1 MQATANIPAK
11 IAPTNHPIAIRRLV
25 NFYLFYLNK
34 AVHFNYFLIFLAS
47 FLSFSIFIWIAA
59 ATNARSFRSSPRYS
73 CGHLYF
79 NPRTR
84 VGCDGLTLIVTN
96 SQREFQSTHPHGC
109 DYTHHHFPLRLI
121 IISIHAPAWGA
132 TLRTSQKTCR
142 ARFQS
147 THPHGVRLAQ
157 ARHSKGTCLF
167 QSTHPGG
174 VRLEMNGFKSNLIVF
189 QSTHPGGVRRSANNV
204 KEYWKEI
211 SIHAP
216 GWGAT
221 DFIELPVFLRHISI
235 HAPGWG
241 AT

>member
-84 VGCDGLTLIVTN
+84 VGCDPLVRLPDPPGGYFNPRTRV
-96 SQREFQSTHPHGC
+96 GC
-109 DYTHHHFPLRLI
+109 DAAFCGCSAL
-121 IISIHAPAWGA
+121 
-132 TLRTSQKTCR
+132 KT
-142 ARFQS
+142 AFQS
-147 THPHGVRLAQ
+147 THPHGVRL
-157 ARHSKGTCLF
+157 STLCSPSISLLF
-167 QSTHPGG
+167 QSTHPHG
-174 VRLEMNGFKSNLIVF
+174 VRLPYSSVQQNWFAF
-189 QSTHPGGVRRSANNV
+189 QSTHPHGVRLSLNGDCGLRWLNFNPRTRMGCD
-204 KEYWKEI
+204 
-211 SIHAP
+211 SIPHNSHKDGRYFNPRTRMGCDVHIIDP
-216 GWGAT
+216 G
-221 DFIELPVFLRHISI
+221 
-235 HAPGWG
+235 
-241 AT
+241 

>member
-84 VGCDGLTLIVTN
+84 VGCDPLVRLPDPPGGYFNPRTRVGCDLGNGFDASGLDL
-96 SQREFQSTHPHGC
+96 FQSTHPGGVRRSFLRMQRPKNSISIHAPAWGATN
-109 DYTHHHFPLRLI
+109 YLRLQGGQRFI
-121 IISIHAPAWGA
+121 SIHAPAWGATPVFIRAAKLVCISIHAPAWGA
-132 TLRTSQKTCR
+132 TLYLI
-142 ARFQS
+142 
-147 THPHGVRLAQ
+147 THTKMGV
-157 ARHSKGTCLF
+157 
-167 QSTHPGG
+167 
-174 VRLEMNGFKSNLIVF
+174 
-189 QSTHPGGVRRSANNV
+189 
-204 KEYWKEI
+204 I

-216 GWGAT
+216 AWGAT
-221 DFIELPVFLRHISI
+221 Y
-235 HAPGWG
+235 
-241 AT
+241 T

>member
-84 VGCDGLTLIVTN
+84 VGCDKGHLAEIISIKRISIHAPGWGATLPNQPIVT
-96 SQREFQSTHPHGC
+96 SKHPFQSTHPHGVRH
-109 DYTHHHFPLRLI
+109 YVPLDQFAQLS
-121 IISIHAPAWGA
+121 ISIHAPAWGA

-147 THPHGVRLAQ
+147 THPHGVR
-157 ARHSKGTCLF
+157 
-167 QSTHPGG
+167 
-174 VRLEMNGFKSNLIVF
+174 
-189 QSTHPGGVRRSANNV
+189 RS
-204 KEYWKEI
+204 
-211 SIHAP
+211 
-216 GWGAT
+216 
-221 DFIELPVFLRHISI
+221 
-235 HAPGWG
+235 
-241 AT
+241 

>member
-84 VGCDGLTLIVTN
+84 VGCDPLVRLPDPPGGYFNPRTRVGCDWILSEIILAIDHFNPRTRVGCDHLNFCSCHPRCNFNPRTRVGCDTCAIPH
-96 SQREFQSTHPHGC
+96 SQISRPFQSTHPGGVRQPGPC
-109 DYTHHHFPLRLI
+109 LYGRKSS
-121 IISIHAPAWGA
+121 ISIHAPAWGA
-132 TLRTSQKTCR
+132 TDRPR
-142 ARFQS
+142 ALVII
-147 THPHGVRLAQ
+147 TQ
-157 ARHSKGTCLF
+157 A
-167 QSTHPGG
+167 
-174 VRLEMNGFKSNLIVF
+174 
-189 QSTHPGGVRRSANNV
+189 
-204 KEYWKEI
+204 I

-216 GWGAT
+216 AWGAT
-221 DFIELPVFLRHISI
+221 RAFP
-235 HAPGWG
+235 A
-241 AT
+241 

>member
-84 VGCDGLTLIVTN
+84 VGCDKGHLA
-96 SQREFQSTHPHGC
+96 E
-109 DYTHHHFPLRLI
+109 I
-121 IISIHAPAWGA
+121 ISIKRISIHAPGWGA
-132 TLRTSQKTCR
+132 TVLCNRQTIIIKP
-142 ARFQS
+142 FQS
-147 THPHGVRLAQ
+147 THPHGVRRATSVISSAFGGNFNPRTRVGCDSKAQ
-157 ARHSKGTCLF
+157 GQA
-167 QSTHPGG
+167 
-174 VRLEMNGFKSNLIVF
+174 KSSFEF
-189 QSTHPGGVRRSANNV
+189 QSTHPGGVRRSFLRMQRPKNS
-204 KEYWKEI
+204 I

-216 GWGAT
+216 AWGAT
-221 DFIELPVFLRHISI
+221 FNALFPVDKLIISI
-235 HAPGWG
+235 HAPAWC
-241 AT
+241 ATFSRIV